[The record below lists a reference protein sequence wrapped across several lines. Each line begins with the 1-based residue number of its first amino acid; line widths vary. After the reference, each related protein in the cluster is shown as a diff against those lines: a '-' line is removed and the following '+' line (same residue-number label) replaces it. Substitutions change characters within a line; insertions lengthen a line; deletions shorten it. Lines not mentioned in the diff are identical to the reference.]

1 MDIQKSFD
9 DSIRKSTLPDAAI
22 DWSEAGLD
30 ALLKNELLKQV
41 PIVKLFLGAIQTGVN
56 VHDKLFL
63 KKVVFFLQ
71 NIDDIDPIERDRMI
85 DEIDQSKKY
94 RLKVGEKLLYIL
106 DTCNDHE
113 SSERIATLF
122 KAFLKRT
129 IVYDQYL
136 EAASIVARL
145 SQKELDLFLSTY
157 YVYYI
162 DESANELMHTGLIFS
177 ETEEVT
183 VDLNKI
189 EQGDW
194 DDPPEH
200 YEADVSGGEVTIKP
214 TSAGETV
221 FEVFGIGKQARLQQ
235 IEQRRQKREAE
246 LRKANT

>member
-1 MDIQKSFD
+1 VDIQKSFD
-9 DSIRKSTLPDAAI
+9 DSIRNSTLPDAAI

-63 KKVVFFLQ
+63 KKVVSFLQ
-71 NIDDIDPIERDRMI
+71 NIDDIGPAERDKMI
-85 DEIDQSKKY
+85 NEIDQSKKH

-113 SSERIATLF
+113 SSERIAILF
-122 KAFLKRT
+122 KAFLKRKIT
-129 IVYDQYL
+129 YDQYL

-145 SQKELDLFLSTY
+145 SQKELDLFLSAY

-162 DESANELMHTGLIFS
+162 DDSANELMHTGLVFS
-177 ETEEVT
+177 ETEEVA

-189 EQGDW
+189 EQADW
-194 DDPPEH
+194 DDPPER

-214 TSAGETV
+214 TSAGEIV
-221 FEVFGIGKQARLQQ
+221 FEVLGIGKKARLEQ
-235 IEQRRQKREAE
+235 IDEQRQKREAE
-246 LRKANT
+246 KKRSK